1 MLTLSSSSYVVCVIQ
16 KTACELRISDWSS
29 DVCSSDLRHALDHL
43 DIFTDRLFAWDRRE
57 RAEDR
62 RQEAR
67 KLALFVGFARL
78 ADADRLIIGLGVDI
92 DETPVDLAPRRAL
105 FERRDRRTKGRVRE
119 HRAIDQHAVGRVRSE
134 EHTSELQSLMSL
146 SDAVFC

>member
-1 MLTLSSSSYVVCVIQ
+1 M
-16 KTACELRISDWSS
+16 RISDWSS
-29 DVCSSDLRHALDHL
+29 DVCSSDLLHPADAPRHALDHL

-92 DETPVDLAPRRAL
+92 DETPVDLAPRPAL
-105 FERRDRRTKGRVRE
+105 FARRDR
-119 HRAIDQHAVGRVRSE
+119 SE
-134 EHTSELQSLMSL
+134 KNTSELQSLMRT
-146 SDAVFC
+146 